1 MLTPSPEDAP
11 APDSWLRGVRGPG
24 ESGSDWGATR
34 PALLTETA
42 PSDIFKPWETA
53 QGILL
58 GVSGGPD
65 SVALMLLAAR
75 WSRGNPS
82 RPPVHVATVDH
93 GLRKGS
99 REEAEAVSRWA
110 GALGLPHN
118 ILVWEGVKP
127 STRVQERAREARY
140 ALLFHHA
147 AKTGADHVMTAHHA
161 DDQAE
166 TILFRL
172 VRGSGVSGLAGMAS
186 SVARGGLTLARPL
199 LQYPKAE
206 LVALC
211 EAEAHPY
218 FRDPSNDDPGYAR
231 TRIRHLG
238 AILARQGFGRDA
250 LLRLGKRMARAET
263 ALAARARAL
272 RDKLDAR
279 REPGSFEADLSP
291 FASEPEEFLL
301 RLLADELNV
310 ISGKPLRL
318 DRLEALAAKLG
329 QALRAG
335 SSFSATLG
343 GAVFRLKSSRILI
356 IVKEG
361 RRRAR
366 FSSRA
371 DAEGREHGPCC
382 KDSKDALG
390 KGLNQA

>member
-1 MLTPSPEDAP
+1 MLTPSPADAL
-11 APDSWLRGVRGPG
+11 APDSLLSRVRGPG

-34 PALLTETA
+34 PVRLPETA
-42 PSDIFKPWETA
+42 PSDIFKPWKNA
-53 QGILL
+53 RGILL

-75 WSRGNPS
+75 WSREAPS
-82 RPPVHVATVDH
+82 RPPVRVATVDH

-110 GALGLPHN
+110 GALGLQHD
-118 ILVWEGVKP
+118 ILAWEGVKP
-127 STRVQERAREARY
+127 SARVQERAREARY
-140 ALLFHHA
+140 ALLFRCA
-147 AKTGADHVMTAHHA
+147 AETGADHVMTAHHA

-172 VRGSGVSGLAGMAS
+172 IRGSGISGLAGMAS
-186 SVARGGLTLARPL
+186 STPRGGLILARPL

-231 TRIRHLG
+231 TRIRQLG

-250 LLRLGKRMARAET
+250 LLKLGRRMARAEA

-272 RDKLDAR
+272 REQLEAR
-279 REPGSFEADLSP
+279 RKPGSLEADLSP
-291 FASEPEEFLL
+291 FAGEPEEYLL
-301 RLLADELNV
+301 RMLADELIV
-310 ISGKPLRL
+310 IGGKPVRL
-318 DRLEALAAKLG
+318 DRLEALTAKLG
-329 QALRAG
+329 RALRERSCFA
-335 SSFSATLG
+335 ATLG
-343 GAVFRLKSSRILI
+343 GAVLRLSSNGTLV
-356 IVKEG
+356 IVKETG
-361 RRRAR
+361 RLRRA
-366 FSSRA
+366 A
-371 DAEGREHGPCC
+371 QGPSALAGPRRGTC